1 LRYLIRLDPTRMAF
15 LVDFCEKLNFELVE
29 NNLYFVQPETNDQ
42 TVNNVS
48 VVEAAEDFAEK
59 ILPTLQRMTN
69 PVDTVNSNED
79 SGQAAVNQ

>member
-1 LRYLIRLDPTRMAF
+1 MAF